1 MPEEKQLT
9 CGAKLFD
16 SLQKLYEGE
25 GGLLLVLRVKDKQVV
40 NLVKEVDAKKL
51 NEAFEELLKDFTEL
65 YEEPT
70 GENNPR

>member
-1 MPEEKQLT
+1 MPEEKSLT

-25 GGLLLVLRVKDKQVV
+25 DGLLLVLRVKDKQVV

-51 NEAFEELLKDFTEL
+51 NEAFEELLKEFIEL
-65 YEEPT
+65 SV
-70 GENNPR
+70 